1 MEEMEKLFNRP
12 IFEKLFR
19 FRKEYFEQKVYDN
32 NEEIIEIGNEIV
44 DAQDKMINF
53 VKEILGEDKEKLETF
68 EKLYRNVELTSS
80 KEIYFWSLQ
89 YYKLGITEFT
99 KMKQEFSKEKY
110 AKYLDEKEIQEPINE
125 LMEDFFDDILE
136 ELENEKAKKLFKTSK
151 YKEISKKYNEISKKY
166 PKAVLA
172 FEDSKVGPLTK
183 EEVQGLIKLIEQE
196 KETSLDETKLAVLL
210 GIKIGVSL

>member
-1 MEEMEKLFNRP
+1 MEEIEKLFNRP

-125 LMEDFFDDILE
+125 LMEDFFDDILG

-151 YKEISKKYNEISKKY
+151 YKEISKKYNEISQKY

-172 FEDSKVGPLTK
+172 FEDSKVCPLTK

>member
-1 MEEMEKLFNRP
+1 MKEMEKLFNRP

-151 YKEISKKYNEISKKY
+151 YKEISKKYNEISQKY

>member
-1 MEEMEKLFNRP
+1 MEEM
-12 IFEKLFR
+12 EKLFR

-125 LMEDFFDDILE
+125 LMEDFFDDILG

-151 YKEISKKYNEISKKY
+151 YKEISKKYNEISQKY

-172 FEDSKVGPLTK
+172 FEDSKVCPLTK

>member
-1 MEEMEKLFNRP
+1 MEEM
-12 IFEKLFR
+12 EKLFR

-125 LMEDFFDDILE
+125 LMEDFFDDILG

-151 YKEISKKYNEISKKY
+151 YKEISKKYNEISQKY

>member
-172 FEDSKVGPLTK
+172 FEDSKVCPLTK

>member
-1 MEEMEKLFNRP
+1 MQN
-12 IFEKLFR
+12 
-19 FRKEYFEQKVYDN
+19 
-32 NEEIIEIGNEIV
+32 IG
-44 DAQDKMINF
+44 
-53 VKEILGEDKEKLETF
+53 
-68 EKLYRNVELTSS
+68 
-80 KEIYFWSLQ
+80 
-89 YYKLGITEFT
+89 
-99 KMKQEFSKEKY
+99 
-110 AKYLDEKEIQEPINE
+110 LDEKEIQEPINE

-172 FEDSKVGPLTK
+172 FEDSKVCPLTK

>member
-1 MEEMEKLFNRP
+1 MEEM
-12 IFEKLFR
+12 EKLFR

-125 LMEDFFDDILE
+125 LMEDFFDDILG

-166 PKAVLA
+166 PNAVLA
-172 FEDSKVGPLTK
+172 FEDSKVCPLTK

>member
-1 MEEMEKLFNRP
+1 MEEM
-12 IFEKLFR
+12 EKLFR

-166 PKAVLA
+166 PNAVLA

>member
-172 FEDSKVGPLTK
+172 FENSKVGPLTK

>member
-1 MEEMEKLFNRP
+1 MEEM
-12 IFEKLFR
+12 EKLFR

-125 LMEDFFDDILE
+125 LMEDFFDDILG

>member
-1 MEEMEKLFNRP
+1 MKEMEKLFNRP

>member
-136 ELENEKAKKLFKTSK
+136 ELKNEKAKKLFKTSK

-172 FEDSKVGPLTK
+172 FEDSKVGSLTK

>member
-1 MEEMEKLFNRP
+1 MEEIEKLFNRP

-172 FEDSKVGPLTK
+172 FENSKVGPLTK

>member
-166 PKAVLA
+166 PNAVLA

>member
-1 MEEMEKLFNRP
+1 MEEIEKLFNRP

-53 VKEILGEDKEKLETF
+53 VKEILGEDKEKLETI

-172 FEDSKVGPLTK
+172 FENSKVGPLTK

>member
-151 YKEISKKYNEISKKY
+151 YKEISKKYNEISKRY